1 MTATV
6 MMYLIFQAKKLK
18 KSKVIFPSKK
28 AAANL
33 QPLFFGVRPA
43 RKL

>member
-1 MTATV
+1 
-6 MMYLIFQAKKLK
+6 MYLIFQAKKLK